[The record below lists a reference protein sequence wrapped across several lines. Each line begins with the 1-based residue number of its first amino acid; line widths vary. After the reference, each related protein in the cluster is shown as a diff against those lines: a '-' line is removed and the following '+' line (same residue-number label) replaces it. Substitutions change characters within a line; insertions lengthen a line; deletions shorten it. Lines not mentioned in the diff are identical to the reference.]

1 MAHWNLD
8 VSLRGQGNNLSR
20 KLKTAAADARDLAS
34 ATRDAQGEITQLGTV
49 STTTGKSV
57 KKLGTAS
64 QAATARL
71 LAMGA
76 QAKSAAKDMRKLER
90 DLASTDAQIRAMAS
104 EIRISAELD
113 DRTATGIA
121 TIRTALA
128 DLQALSPIDL
138 HATLD
143 DRTEAGATSVRASL
157 ATLQALSPVDLH
169 ATLDD
174 QTGTGAA
181 AVRAA
186 VADLSTLGPIR
197 IAADLDDQT
206 AAGDA
211 SLRASIATLQGLG
224 PVHIAATLDNQT
236 AAGLADI
243 TTSLTALQSLSPIDL
258 RATLDDDTGPGIA
271 AVTTAITNLRAL
283 SPVDIRANF
292 TGDTTDMV
300 AAATA
305 IGELRDRADSA
316 GTALTALTAQSATT
330 AAALNAVQQE
340 ARDASR
346 ALRTLRGRAAAAAA
360 ALDEL
365 GDRATRAATGLRT
378 LGRRA
383 TSANDDLT
391 TLSGSTRTL
400 RGDLDDL
407 DGSLTRVTGRLGGL
421 NGSLGTVRNSTNGSA
436 GGMKNLIMAAV
447 ALGTALIPIAA
458 ATVPIA
464 AGLAASG
471 AAIGAFGVAV
481 AGQIVALTEAAEAET
496 KYQDAIDEHGRA
508 SEEAVKA
515 EREYLRILADMPPA
529 SREASAALAVLK
541 DEYNDWSD
549 ALSDDTMPIVTKS
562 MGIFAA
568 MLPKLTPLVRGTS
581 KELNRFLNVAAGG
594 MTTPGFDRFMR
605 SFTEFATQSL
615 ARGTTHL
622 TNFTRALN
630 SGEFGKDM
638 REFLDY
644 AKTNAPLVGDTLM
657 NLARAVTT
665 LIVAMSD
672 MGVSVLTAVNAF
684 AQLINAIPT
693 GFLSTLIQ
701 LYAGFKLVTLGAAAF
716 GAVTGSAA
724 VARLGAYFAIM
735 RAAGVST
742 TLRATAAS
750 MTAMTK
756 ASIGLGVLAVAAIGV
771 AKLAENA
778 RGAPPDVDRL
788 TTSLKRLA
796 ETGKFTGELKNTFGD
811 VDGLVK
817 KIGEIGD
824 AAKAN
829 EKYVESFAN
838 SGIKPLDDLRSG
850 ANKLWQDFTK
860 GEASLTALEGDF
872 KSLDEAMAGMV
883 QSGYGQQAATDF
895 VMIEKAAKK
904 AGYSTKEIA
913 ALFPEYQ
920 AAVAAAAAEQELA
933 AAGMGLF
940 GDQAISVKTKLDAQK
955 ASADGLRGAI
965 QALNDVNRA
974 ALGGMIGFE
983 AAIDAADAAAK
994 KNAGSLKM
1002 INGEL
1007 DLNSPKAQA
1016 AATALQDLGAKTDEA
1031 AASAREQGRSWEYV
1045 NGIYQRGEQSIIK
1058 AGRAMGLT
1066 KPQAEALA
1074 KTLLDFPDSKEF
1086 KVEMRAEDATADLEA
1101 FNAKVKA
1108 SPGSKSVT
1116 LKTLSKAGEEALE
1129 AFGYKVKRLPN
1140 GKVTVTAATGGAI
1153 SGIGNVAARL
1163 ADLDGRTAT
1172 VTTRHVVINTGEAK
1186 RPGKAGHYADGGIV
1200 AAAYANGGIRGR
1212 AVQHFAAGS
1221 ENHIAQIAPAGAMRV
1236 WAEPETMGE
1245 GYVPFAP
1252 SKRLRSRAITE
1263 EIVRRLDGDP
1273 DGIQWNANGS
1283 ITNFASGGGFTYS
1296 PSGTR
1301 RDTGYVQSSYS
1312 SSHQPIDRDAYLK
1325 SVRAQKNAVDSL
1337 RAAEA
1342 KLAQVRKS
1350 KGTRAQIVAAEARV
1364 SKARRS
1370 VATATEAARK
1380 AEARYKKTF
1389 SLSDWQKT
1397 LKSAVS
1403 ANASYESNL
1412 AKISS
1417 RGGGAVIEQLR
1428 DLGEEGAAMV
1438 AALAKASNKQ
1448 FKDIVNNLMKLG
1460 PLAKASLADYT
1471 KQLTASNKTSSAFQA
1486 NLVKLAGMG
1495 YGDLAAQLAGQ
1506 GDEAAQKLAAEAV
1519 KNKGAASKANTAA
1532 KSAAK
1537 QLSGEDL
1544 DQLLTIIAAIKT
1556 SKTGLHTVAD
1566 TTGIGEDD
1574 IVNVANKATAQIKSS
1589 LGSRATQFLADLA
1602 RANKGLSYANGGIRE
1617 GIYAT
1622 RAGAVTF
1629 AEPSTGGEAYIPLGA
1644 NKRGPATAVLRD
1656 VASRFGVGLT
1666 DASSARPVVIV
1677 QGGGDTH
1684 VTVPT
1689 VRTGATASDIAA
1701 QVGRQVRRARR
1712 GGVNARAAA

>member
-8 VSLRGQGNNLSR
+8 VSLRGQGSNLSR
-20 KLKTAAADARDLAS
+20 KLKSAAADARSLAS
-34 ATRDAQGEITQLGTV
+34 ATRDAQGEITQLGTA
-49 STTTGKSV
+49 STATGKSV
-57 KKLGTAS
+57 KKLGNAS
-64 QAATARL
+64 QTATGRL

-76 QAKSAAKDMRKLER
+76 QARSAAKDMRKLER
-90 DLASTDAQIRAMAS
+90 DLASADARIRAMAS

-113 DRTATGIA
+113 DRTTTGIA
-121 TIRTALA
+121 TVRAALA
-128 DLQALSPIDL
+128 DLQS
-138 HATLD
+138 
-143 DRTEAGATSVRASL
+143 
-157 ATLQALSPVDLH
+157 LSPVGLR

-186 VADLSTLGPIR
+186 VSELSTLGPIR
-197 IAADLDDQT
+197 IAAELDDQT
-206 AAGDA
+206 TVGSAT
-211 SLRASIATLQGLG
+211 LRTSIATLQALG

-236 AAGLADI
+236 ASGLTDI
-243 TTSLTALQSLSPIDL
+243 TASLTALQALSPIDL

-271 AVTTAITNLRAL
+271 AVTAAIANLRAL

-316 GTALTALTAQSATT
+316 DTALTALAAQSATT

-365 GDRATRAATGLRT
+365 GDRAVHAATGLRT

-383 TSANDDLT
+383 GSANDDLT

-407 DGSLTRVTGRLGGL
+407 DGSLTRVNGRLGGL
-421 NGSLGTVRNSTNGSA
+421 NGSLRTAGNSADSSA
-436 GGMKNLIMAAV
+436 GDTRNLLAAAI

-458 ATVPIA
+458 VTVPIA
-464 AGLAASG
+464 AGLAAAG
-471 AAIGAFGVAV
+471 AAIGVFGVAV

-496 KYQDAIDEHGRA
+496 KYQDAIDEHGKA

-581 KELNRFLNVAAGG
+581 KELDRFLNVAAGG
-594 MTTPGFDRFMR
+594 MTTPGFDRFIA
-605 SFTEFATQSL
+605 SFTEFATGAL
-615 ARGTTHL
+615 ARGTTRL
-622 TNFTRALN
+622 VNFTQALDT
-630 SGEFGKDM
+630 GEIGSDL
-638 REFLDY
+638 REFLAY
-644 AKTNAPLVGDTLM
+644 ARENGPLVGDTLM

-665 LIVAMSD
+665 LLVAMSD
-672 MGVSVLTAVNAF
+672 TGVSVLTAVNAF
-684 AQLINAIPT
+684 AQLVNAIPT
-693 GFLSTLIQ
+693 SFLSTLLQ
-701 LYAGFKLVTLGAAAF
+701 LYAGFKLITLGATAF

-724 VARLGAYFAIM
+724 AARLGAYFAIM

-829 EKYVESFAN
+829 EDYVKSFGN

-850 ANKLWQDFTK
+850 ANELWQDFTK
-860 GEASLTALEGDF
+860 GEKSLTALEDDF
-872 KSLDEAMAGMV
+872 KGLDQAMAGMV
-883 QSGYGQQAATDF
+883 QSGYGKQAAADF
-895 VMIEKAAKK
+895 SMIEAAAKK

-913 ALFPEYQ
+913 ALFPDYQ

-933 AAGMGLF
+933 VAGMGLF
-940 GDQAISVKTKLDAQK
+940 GQQAVDVKTKLDAQK

-983 AAIDAADAAAK
+983 AAIDAADKAAK
-994 KNAGSLKM
+994 KNAGSLTM
-1002 INGEL
+1002 VNGEL

-1016 AATALQDLGAKTDEA
+1016 AATALQDLGGKTDEA
-1031 AASAREQGRSWEYV
+1031 AAAAREQGRSWEYI
-1045 NGIYQRGEQSIIK
+1045 NGIYERGEKAIIK
-1058 AGRAMGLT
+1058 AGQAMGLT

-1074 KTLLDFPDSKEF
+1074 ASILKIPDGK
-1086 KVEMRAEDATADLEA
+1086 KITAEMRTEDATADLEA
-1101 FNAKVKA
+1101 FNAKVKK
-1108 SPGSKSVT
+1108 SPGQKSVT

-1140 GKVTVTAATGGAI
+1140 GSVKVTAATGAAI

-1200 AAAYANGGIRGR
+1200 AAAYADGGIRSR
-1212 AVQHFAAGS
+1212 AIRHFAAGS
-1221 ENHIAQIAPAGAMRV
+1221 ENHVAQIAPAGSMRV

-1252 SKRLRSRAITE
+1252 SKRPRSRAITE
-1263 EIVRRLDGDP
+1263 EIVRRLGGDP
-1273 DGIQWNANGS
+1273 AAIQWNAEGNVTDWRYDPNSGS
-1283 ITNFASGGGFTYS
+1283 LYS
-1296 PSGTR
+1296 PT
-1301 RDTGYVQSSYS
+1301 
-1312 SSHQPIDRDAYLK
+1312 DAGQAGNKTKKVKVKDKKGKVSVKEVEYFSLAAVEKQLK
-1325 SVRAQKNAVDSL
+1325 AN
-1337 RAAEA
+1337 
-1342 KLAQVRKS
+1342 
-1350 KGTRAQIVAAEARV
+1350 
-1364 SKARRS
+1364 SKATRVWNKDLEK
-1370 VATATEAARK
+1370 VADR
-1380 AEARYKKTF
+1380 
-1389 SLSDWQKT
+1389 
-1397 LKSAVS
+1397 V
-1403 ANASYESNL
+1403 
-1412 AKISS
+1412 
-1417 RGGGAVIEQLR
+1417 GGDVADAL
-1428 DLGEEGAAMV
+1428 AAMGKDGV
-1438 AALAKASNKQ
+1438 ALAKKMANGSTKYINEMAAA
-1448 FKDIVNNLMKLG
+1448 LRGLSAT
-1460 PLAKASLADYT
+1460 AKASLTDYT
-1471 KQLTASNKTSSAFQA
+1471 RQLDKATSADSAFTR
-1486 NLVKLAGMG
+1486 NLATLAARG
-1495 YGDLAAQLAGQ
+1495 YGDLARQLAAQ
-1506 GDEAAQKLAAEAV
+1506 GDPAAEQLAAAAV
-1519 KNKGAASKANTAA
+1519 GDNKKAAAANASAKKANAA
-1532 KSAAK
+1532 
-1537 QLSGEDL
+1537 LTGDEV
-1544 DQLLTIIAAIKT
+1544 DQLIAIIAAVKT
-1556 SKTGLHTVAD
+1556 NKTGIHNVAD
-1566 TTGIGEDD
+1566 TTGLGEDV
-1574 IVNVANKATAQIKSS
+1574 IVAIATKAQAQIKSS
-1589 LGSRATQFLADLA
+1589 LGARSTKFLADLA

-1622 RAGAVTF
+1622 RGGAVTF
-1629 AEPSTGGEAYIPLGA
+1629 AEPSTGGEAYIPLGS
-1644 NKRGPATAVLRD
+1644 NKRGPATNVLRD

-1666 DASSARPVVIV
+1666 DVSASRPMVIV
-1677 QGGGDTH
+1677 REGGDTH
-1684 VTVPT
+1684 VTVST
-1689 VRTGATASDIAA
+1689 VRTGATASDIAS
-1701 QVGRQVRRARR
+1701 QVGRQMRRARR